1 MQGACHA
8 ERDRVRLKSEGTEYR
23 FGRDG
28 PEHCRAAG
36 NPSSGVGHSHA
47 AESEAAGREAVS
59 MALAGH
65 TPTADDLVILFTDP
79 DYDVEALYRA
89 ACAEAAPAG
98 VFGCTST
105 GGFTHSEQVPGGCV
119 AALLAPTTRRSACAM
134 SSATRTT
141 SPAPRGTPPS
151 RRATR
156 AGDRHPNSVL
166 LLLTDGLT
174 RDQREIARGAYEVTT
189 AVIPF
194 VGGAAAD
201 NLTWNNTHTFGDG
214 RVLSRAIV
222 AVWINSERPMG
233 VSVDHGWR
241 PAGKPMLVTRAEGTV
256 VHELDGTPAL
266 AAYLAEQGGSLERT
280 DVEFF
285 RKVMSNPVGLPECAR
300 TLRRPAAAR
309 VSSGG
314 RRDQLQ
320 HRRLGAEHP
329 PGDVDRRRRAD
340 RGRQARGRG
349 RGPPARGQG
358 TARPGLLVRIARP
371 AARRPDPRRGR
382 PRSRRHS
389 TGSRSAASTRSAS
402 SRGRPAPAACTTR
415 ASPSSPS
422 DDATGRRDGGRSRGR
437 CAARGRDRGAAR
449 AARAHRAAHGT
460 DAHAGDPAGAG
471 DLGARQREG
480 SGDDRRARR
489 DRGRRALL
497 RRHGAADPRLA

>member
-1 MQGACHA
+1 M
-8 ERDRVRLKSEGTEYR
+8 RLKSGARNTDSDEM
-23 FGRDG
+23 D
-28 PEHCRAAG
+28 
-36 NPSSGVGHSHA
+36 PSTVAQQIIPSGVGHSHV

-79 DYDVEALYRA
+79 DYEVEAVYRA

-119 AALLAPTTRRSACAM
+119 AALLAADE
-134 SSATRTT
+134 T
-141 SPAPRGTPPS
+141 SFGLCHLECDEDDIAGSS
-151 RRATR
+151 RRAAELARAR
-156 AGDRHPNSVL
+156 AGDRYANSVL

-285 RKVMSNPVGLPECAR
+285 RKVMSNPVGLPN
-300 TLRRPAAAR
+300 
-309 VSSGG
+309 
-314 RRDQLQ
+314 
-320 HRRLGAEHP
+320 
-329 PGDVDRRRRAD
+329 
-340 RGRQARGRG
+340 ARGRYD
-349 RGPPARGQG
+349 
-358 TARPGLLVRIARP
+358 VRQLHAFLPEGGGINFNTGVSEQSILQVMSTDDDALIEG
-371 AARRPDPRRGR
+371 ARRAAQDAVRQLTGKARLALVFSCG
-382 PRSRRHS
+382 SRVPLLGDRIRDEVTAIS
-389 TGSRSAASTRSAS
+389 SALDGVPVCGFYTFGEFARTTGSSGVHNS
-402 SRGRPAPAACTTR
+402 SVAV
-415 ASPSSPS
+415 
-422 DDATGRRDGGRSRGR
+422 
-437 CAARGRDRGAAR
+437 
-449 AARAHRAAHGT
+449 
-460 DAHAGDPAGAG
+460 
-471 DLGARQREG
+471 L
-480 SGDDRRARR
+480 
-489 DRGRRALL
+489 AL
-497 RRHGAADPRLA
+497 

>member
-1 MQGACHA
+1 
-8 ERDRVRLKSEGTEYR
+8 VRLKSGARNTDSDEM
-23 FGRDG
+23 D
-28 PEHCRAAG
+28 
-36 NPSSGVGHSHA
+36 PSTVAQQIIPSGVGHSHV

-65 TPTADDLVILFTDP
+65 MPTADDLVILFTDP
-79 DYDVEALYRA
+79 DYEVEAVYRA

-119 AALLAPTTRRSACAM
+119 AALLAADE
-134 SSATRTT
+134 T
-141 SPAPRGTPPS
+141 SFGLCHLECDEDDIAGSS
-151 RRATR
+151 RRAAELARAR
-156 AGDRHPNSVL
+156 AGDRYANSVL

-285 RKVMSNPVGLPECAR
+285 RKVMSNPVGLPN
-300 TLRRPAAAR
+300 
-309 VSSGG
+309 
-314 RRDQLQ
+314 
-320 HRRLGAEHP
+320 
-329 PGDVDRRRRAD
+329 
-340 RGRQARGRG
+340 ARGRYD
-349 RGPPARGQG
+349 
-358 TARPGLLVRIARP
+358 VRQLHAFLPEGGGINFNTGVSEQSILQVMSTDDDALIEG
-371 AARRPDPRRGR
+371 ARRAAQDAVRQLTGKARLALVFSCG
-382 PRSRRHS
+382 SRVPLLGDRIRDEVTAIS
-389 TGSRSAASTRSAS
+389 SALDGVPVCGFYTFGEFARTTGSSGVHNS
-402 SRGRPAPAACTTR
+402 SVAV
-415 ASPSSPS
+415 
-422 DDATGRRDGGRSRGR
+422 
-437 CAARGRDRGAAR
+437 
-449 AARAHRAAHGT
+449 
-460 DAHAGDPAGAG
+460 
-471 DLGARQREG
+471 L
-480 SGDDRRARR
+480 
-489 DRGRRALL
+489 AL
-497 RRHGAADPRLA
+497 